1 MTCTQDAT
9 PQAGCVKFSYDNN
22 GAEKQ
27 RWLPNAS
34 VLTTTRDAS
43 GRVTRMT
50 TTTGATTLY
59 DQGYSY
65 QKAGVS
71 GTAGDRVNVQSVT
84 HHVGV
89 TGAINHGSVT
99 SYGYDS
105 MDRLTSAV
113 EKTAAGATN
122 ASWAYAYD
130 KAGNR
135 TSQTRVGSTQAEA
148 GTLTYG
154 YNAAH
159 QLTSINGDTSHLG
172 FDADGNE
179 TAAAGDDWAWH
190 RGYRW

>member
-1 MTCTQDAT
+1 MVLGMRVRAHEGAKGKASQGPDAAPAVDPYAEARKAVRAASQGFPGHDAT
-9 PQAGCVKFSYDNN
+9 HSVATGSAPDYGPPVPPRGPRRETGGLTDAP
-22 GAEKQ
+22 A
-27 RWLPNAS
+27 RWPRPL
-34 VLTTTRDAS
+34 
-43 GRVTRMT
+43 G
-50 TTTGATTLY
+50 
-59 DQGYSY
+59 
-65 QKAGVS
+65 
-71 GTAGDRVNVQSVT
+71 
-84 HHVGV
+84 
-89 TGAINHGSVT
+89 
-99 SYGYDS
+99 
-105 MDRLTSAV
+105 RLTSAV

-135 TSQTRVGSTQAEA
+135 TSQTRVGNTQAEA

-159 QLTSINGDTSHLG
+159 QLTSINGDASHLG